1 MAGRGGGGW
10 FGAPIASVGRRKKKN
25 QCRGYSCDASL
36 FTSRRRGA
44 SAEREGL
51 IGEGFWELRAGQL
64 GVVGWEEEGLDGL
77 RRAGRETLP
86 PPTPPFSTPL
96 TPLPSYLLR
105 WIIKHDGIKQNKL
118 TGNVQRQH
126 ERRQRTS
133 LPPLPPPRFISYFFY
148 SLHKSMTAGTSK

>member
-1 MAGRGGGGW
+1 MGW
-10 FGAPIASVGRRKKKN
+10 GVVVVVGAPIARVGRKKKN

-44 SAEREGL
+44 STEREGL
-51 IGEGFWELRAGQL
+51 IGEGFWELRAGEL
-64 GVVGWEEEGLDGL
+64 GGGGMGGGGTGWIEKREGDL
-77 RRAGRETLP
+77 TSI
-86 PPTPPFSTPL
+86 PPFSTPL

-118 TGNVQRQH
+118 TENVQRQH
-126 ERRQRTS
+126 EREQRTS

>member
-1 MAGRGGGGW
+1 MAGRICGW
-10 FGAPIASVGRRKKKN
+10 GAESKHWPKEKKN
-25 QCRGYSCDASL
+25 QCWGYSCDASL

-51 IGEGFWELRAGQL
+51 IGEGFWELRAGQQ
-64 GVVGWEEEGLDGL
+64 GGGGMVGGGGGTGWMEKSGK
-77 RRAGRETLP
+77 ETCP
-86 PPTPPFSTPL
+86 PSPLSTPL

-126 ERRQRTS
+126 ERKQRTS
-133 LPPLPPPRFISYFFY
+133 LPPATPSRFISYFFY